1 MNSAVSE
8 NARVVSLTLA
18 DQVFERLQQAIVEGD
33 IPAGSKISEAAL
45 ARNLG
50 ISRAPLREALTRLEA
65 CHLIE
70 RRPNIGARVVA
81 LSPRHLLEIYH
92 IRESLEGLAA
102 RLASENMS
110 SEDIAGLA
118 RLLDA
123 HRPRVRRERSY
134 LQKEGDMDFH
144 YRIVLGSKNSRL
156 INMYCHDLYY
166 LIRLYRYQF
175 GMVSKRVHRAFSE
188 HEHIVDALRQRDGE
202 LAQFLVARHIKA
214 ARLNIEKMLAARPAA
229 SNLNNGE
236 RPQ

>member
-110 SEDIAGLA
+110 NEDIAGLA

-123 HRPRVRRERSY
+123 HRPRVKRERSY
-134 LQKEGDMDFH
+134 LQKG
-144 YRIVLGSKNSRL
+144 G
-156 INMYCHDLYY
+156 
-166 LIRLYRYQF
+166 RY
-175 GMVSKRVHRAFSE
+175 GFSLP
-188 HEHIVDALRQRDGE
+188 HCAGQ
-202 LAQFLVARHIKA
+202 
-214 ARLNIEKMLAARPAA
+214 
-229 SNLNNGE
+229 
-236 RPQ
+236 